1 MTSMVTSQTP
11 LETIID
17 AADAGTPLRISGRGH
32 WMDAGRASAAT
43 RILSMANHTGVVD
56 YVPGDLTITVRSGTT
71 LAELDRITR
80 AERQWL
86 PLDPF
91 GSRDG
96 TIGATIATGSFG
108 PLAHGFGRA
117 RDLVLGLEFVTGD
130 GKVVRGG
137 GRVVKNVAGFDLVR
151 LVTGSWGTLGVITE
165 ATLRLYA
172 ISSEPVTMTLNLPD
186 GVKGISQRIGPILD
200 GGVAPYAVEIV
211 DAALAARLGLPAKT
225 QVLVRIGGNSAA
237 MAAQRDFLAAL
248 GGAHELEADVW
259 GKLGLVDD
267 AEAGE
272 MPPIVIRF
280 STLPGRIVD
289 LWTNLQRSGIPIPGV
304 MMHATPSLGIV
315 RCILPGSSSL
325 DAVESLVG
333 TASGATRLY
342 ERLPS
347 SLWDS
352 MSQSVTDDRI
362 SQRIKRAFDPGNI
375 LNPGILGPLN

>member
-1 MTSMVTSQTP
+1 
-11 LETIID
+11 
-17 AADAGTPLRISGRGH
+17 
-32 WMDAGRASAAT
+32 
-43 RILSMANHTGVVD
+43 
-56 YVPGDLTITVRSGTT
+56 
-71 LAELDRITR
+71 
-80 AERQWL
+80 
-86 PLDPF
+86 
-91 GSRDG
+91 
-96 TIGATIATGSFG
+96 
-108 PLAHGFGRA
+108 
-117 RDLVLGLEFVTGD
+117 
-130 GKVVRGG
+130 
-137 GRVVKNVAGFDLVR
+137 
-151 LVTGSWGTLGVITE
+151 
-165 ATLRLYA
+165 
-172 ISSEPVTMTLNLPD
+172 
-186 GVKGISQRIGPILD
+186 
-200 GGVAPYAVEIV
+200 
-211 DAALAARLGLPAKT
+211 
-225 QVLVRIGGNSAA
+225 
-237 MAAQRDFLAAL
+237 
-248 GGAHELEADVW
+248 
-259 GKLGLVDD
+259 
-267 AEAGE
+267 